1 MKIVLT
7 TPFNPGD
14 LDKGNT
20 YPHVYIPRL
29 SDAPQGTNLSFDWEY
44 GTATTGTVANVP
56 GTGALG
62 AAGTV
67 NVVNWVKGSG
77 SFTKTVNITGM
88 AYLTIVNQTPLL
100 STDTSYNMILR
111 QLYQYLL
118 TNGLVAGSISN
129 P

>member
-14 LDKGNT
+14 LDKGAT

-29 SDAPQGTNLSFDWEY
+29 SDAPQGTSLAFDWEY
-44 GTATTGTVANVP
+44 GTATTTTVANVP
-56 GTGALG
+56 GTGPLG

-67 NVVNWVKGSG
+67 NVVSWNKGMG
-77 SFTKTVNITGM
+77 SFTKTVTISGT
-88 AYLTIVNQTPLL
+88 AYLSIVNQTPLL

-118 TNGLVAGSISN
+118 TNNLVAGTISN